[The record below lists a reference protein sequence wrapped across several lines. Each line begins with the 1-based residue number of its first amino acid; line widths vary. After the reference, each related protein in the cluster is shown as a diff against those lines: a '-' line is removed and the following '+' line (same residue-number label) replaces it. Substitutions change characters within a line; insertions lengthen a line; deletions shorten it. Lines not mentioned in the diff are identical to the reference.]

1 MREEMSFDTFFPFI
15 EHFIK
20 FCIDLTLWDAKMRLE
35 IDVKYKQKIDP
46 NFSLNDQ
53 KKKMLTYKNSL
64 LIMKHFNGL
73 K

>member
-1 MREEMSFDTFFPFI
+1 MREEMTFDTFFPFI

-46 NFSLNDQ
+46 NFSL
-53 KKKMLTYKNSL
+53 TG
-64 LIMKHFNGL
+64 HFFLNQTSSCYEKFL
-73 K
+73 F